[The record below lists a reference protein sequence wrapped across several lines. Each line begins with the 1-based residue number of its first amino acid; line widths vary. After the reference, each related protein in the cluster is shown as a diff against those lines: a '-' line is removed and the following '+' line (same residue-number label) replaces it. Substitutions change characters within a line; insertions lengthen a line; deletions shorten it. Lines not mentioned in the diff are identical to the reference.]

1 MSGPGPALHSG
12 GISFS
17 LCKPSS
23 GFRRDSA
30 QGSGLFLPAA
40 YPWRRDSPHWRLPL
54 RQLSVLCFHD
64 GQADEGLKEVGG
76 GGRGDEMPR
85 ETQRYE
91 SKSTPHFSSWPFQS
105 EDGLPQSTQ
114 TSRLNP
120 SSLFEQRP
128 DKACLAESAP
138 GPSGHGNGRI
148 HWAMGAGEVCAGLSW
163 PLLCPSGG
171 GRYWVLCTCIL
182 SCPDVF
188 MP

>member
-1 MSGPGPALHSG
+1 
-12 GISFS
+12 
-17 LCKPSS
+17 
-23 GFRRDSA
+23 
-30 QGSGLFLPAA
+30 
-40 YPWRRDSPHWRLPL
+40 
-54 RQLSVLCFHD
+54 
-64 GQADEGLKEVGG
+64 
-76 GGRGDEMPR
+76 MPR

-91 SKSTPHFSSWPFQS
+91 TKSTPHFSSWPFQS

-148 HWAMGAGEVCAGLSW
+148 PWAMGAGEVCAGLSW

-171 GRYWVLCTCIL
+171 GRYWVLRTCVL
-182 SCPDVF
+182 SCSDVF
-188 MP
+188 MPWFCCALFGGGRMTVGGAGVAGRSFVSGWTRTLISGS